1 MLNESK
7 YRIEGDSLVNK
18 KTGIPIPDD
27 EPVLVFR
34 AKDKR
39 ALATLVAYQVLC
51 DFGEHRNLIGVRIE
65 AFRQFTK
72 DYPEKMQEPD

>member
-18 KTGIPIPDD
+18 KTGIPIPDE
-27 EPVLVFR
+27 EPVFVFR

-39 ALATLVAYQVLC
+39 ALFDLAAGTVISAACTMAGKV
-51 DFGEHRNLIGVRIE
+51 D
-65 AFRQFTK
+65 
-72 DYPEKMQEPD
+72 